1 MTIIKTIMASSL
13 VIMTVTMLLVTTIV
27 SAQTHSWNH
36 GNVNP
41 RRNGYNNRFNHHYS
55 RRDDY
60 YPQHRQYYDRQRGYY
75 PPPPPVVLMPPLM
88 VPGLEIFLP
97 LGGY

>member
-1 MTIIKTIMASSL
+1 MTIIKTIRAGSL
-13 VIMTVTMLLVTTIV
+13 IITTGAILLIATIV
-27 SAQTHSWNH
+27 SAQTHNWNH
-36 GNVNP
+36 GNINTH
-41 RRNGYNNRFNHHYS
+41 RNGYNNSYRHHYS
-55 RRDDY
+55 NRDNY
-60 YPQHRQYYDRQRGYY
+60 YPQHRQYYNRQRGYY